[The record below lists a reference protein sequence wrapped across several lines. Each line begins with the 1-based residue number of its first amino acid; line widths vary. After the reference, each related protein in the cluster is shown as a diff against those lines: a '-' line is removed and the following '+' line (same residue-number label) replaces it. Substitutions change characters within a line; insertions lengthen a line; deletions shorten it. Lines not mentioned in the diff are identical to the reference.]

1 VEKTVSKLSRKLIT
15 LIASLSVMLAEIVS
29 ANAGIITEKWSAEVY
44 DSKNNSFSIGD
55 LVTWE
60 LTYDNQGTVAY
71 VKSDGADGL
80 IGTADDYIYDTYD
93 ASCPSGVFCNRYS
106 VYTNLISSTFANV
119 VAQLKNDVAAL
130 TSQSDSIEFVNR
142 NSRSNNWT
150 YTNGEQ
156 RYADWEIDDAYM
168 AMGYY
173 HATSSSAMAQYYYSL
188 NGVQTVSNIALS
200 NLTLTSVT
208 EVPESGSI
216 VIFIIGFM
224 LLLSRQLITRKKRC

>member
-106 VYTNLISSTFANV
+106 VYTNLISSSFANV

-173 HATSSSAMAQYYYSL
+173 HATSSSAMAYYYSL